1 MHLLSL
7 VFLIAIFIAAVAL
20 VLSVGMPVV
29 DLSINSVKFDE
40 GIRTMR
46 LIDNYIKEVNNEG
59 KGAERIL
66 KTSSPGEFI
75 VNPDDDSI
83 QFGLESSVELMEYF
97 SRKLEGDLLYISGSD
112 VDCYDDGNLTL
123 ENSFIKAS
131 FQKVSESDPLADID
145 TNDNIQLIEEK
156 TYNTIIY
163 PVNSSITID
172 DDPASSSGK
181 GYSKI
186 LKSGYNLPQC
196 RIHFF
201 VNSTVSYDIFYTLY
215 SGADFLVIDV
225 RNVK

>member
-1 MHLLSL
+1 MNLLSL

-20 VLSVGMPVV
+20 VLSVGMPIV
-29 DLSINSVKFDE
+29 DLSVNSVKFDE
-40 GIRTMR
+40 GIRTMKI
-46 LIDNYIKEVNNEG
+46 LDNYIKEVNNEG
-59 KGAERIL
+59 DGAERIL
-66 KTSSPGEFI
+66 KISSPGEFI

-83 QFGLESSVELMEYF
+83 QFGLESSIELMEYF

-172 DDPASSSGK
+172 DDPASSSGN
-181 GYSKI
+181 GYSEI

-196 RIHFF
+196 RVHFF
-201 VNSTVSYDIFYTLY
+201 VNSTVTYDIFYTLY